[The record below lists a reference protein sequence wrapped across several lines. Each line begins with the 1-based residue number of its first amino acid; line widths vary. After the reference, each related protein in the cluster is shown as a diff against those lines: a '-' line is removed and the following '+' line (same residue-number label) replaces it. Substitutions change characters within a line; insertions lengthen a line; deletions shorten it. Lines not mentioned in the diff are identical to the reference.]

1 MAEQRVSAT
10 ERQTN
15 GTPSPGPGGFLEF
28 WDRLAPVTIPFFAV
42 VTALIVGAFII
53 RFAADSSP
61 IAAYKALWDGSFG
74 GVDAIARTLLKST
87 PYIIAGLAVG
97 LGFKAGLFNIGAE
110 GQLYAG
116 AVLAVLV
123 GFHPAFVGLPAV
135 IHVPLAI
142 LAGGI
147 GGLIWGGIPG
157 FLKARTGAHE
167 VITTIMLNFVAI
179 RLTDWLI
186 KSREPLILLDP
197 TASTPRTPYITGAAR
212 LPTLFGTPLHA
223 GLLLA
228 IVLVFVVNW
237 LLFRTTP
244 GFELRTVGAN
254 PNASRY
260 AGMNVARNIVLALA
274 LSGGIAGL
282 AGAGEVLGLQHYLSP
297 EFFAGIGF
305 DAIAVALLARSNPI
319 AMIPAGIL
327 WGALLNGAAL
337 MQVRADLSIDLVKVI
352 QALIIMFVAADQI
365 VRWLYRIRVEERE
378 DATIFAKGW
387 GQ

>member
-1 MAEQRVSAT
+1 MTEQTVPAT
-10 ERQTN
+10 DEQAR
-15 GTPSPGPGGFLEF
+15 GGPSPGPGGVIEL
-28 WDRLAPVTIPFFAV
+28 WNNLSPITVPFFAV
-42 VTALIVGAFII
+42 LTALIIGAFII

-61 IAAYKALWDGSFG
+61 ILAYKALWDGSFG
-74 GVDAIARTLLKST
+74 SVDSIANTLLKST

-116 AVLAVLV
+116 GVLAVIV
-123 GFHPAFVGLPAV
+123 GTNPMFTGLPIV
-135 IHVPLAI
+135 VHIPLAMG
-142 LAGGI
+142 AGFL

-167 VITTIMLNFVAI
+167 VITTIMMNFIAI
-179 RLTDWLI
+179 RLTDWMI
-186 KSREPLILLDP
+186 KSKEPLILLDP
-197 TASTPRTPYITGAAR
+197 AASTPRTPYVDVGAR
-212 LPTLFGTPLHA
+212 LPTFFGTPLHA
-223 GLLLA
+223 GLLIA
-228 IVLVFVVNW
+228 ILLVVAVHW
-237 LLFRTTP
+237 LLFRTTI

-254 PNASRY
+254 PDASRY
-260 AGMNVARNIVLALA
+260 AGMSVARNVVLAMA

-282 AGAGEVLGLQHYLSP
+282 AGAGEVIGLQHYLSP

-305 DAIAVALLARSNPI
+305 DSIAVALLARSNPF

-327 WGALLNGAAL
+327 WGALLSGAGL
-337 MQVRADLSIDLVKVI
+337 MQIRADLSIDLVKII

-365 VRWLYRIRVEERE
+365 IRWLYRIRVTERE
-378 DATIFAKGW
+378 EAAIFARGW